1 MSQYRIVE
9 RTLQA
14 ALEMAVQPGQGKHP
28 LAVVVGDIDMP
39 GQRDARLGQRA
50 GLVRAQHVHRAQI
63 VDRWQALYDHALMR
77 QPDRATREGDGHD
90 HRQEFRRQPD
100 RERQRKDHGVHP
112 GPVERHALG
121 HHQQDEHH
129 GDTQDQ
135 YAEPAQPNFEG
146 GRRRL
151 GD

>member
-1 MSQYRIVE
+1 
-9 RTLQA
+9 
-14 ALEMAVQPGQGKHP
+14 MAVQPGQGKHP

-39 GQRDARLGQRA
+39 GQCDARLGQRA

-100 RERQRKDHGVHP
+100 RERQREDQGVDP
-112 GPVERHALG
+112 GPVERHALR
-121 HHQQDEHH
+121 HHQQDEHQ

-135 YAEPAQPNFEG
+135 HAEPAQPNFEG